1 MTAPQDDFEK
11 RLASFEGR
19 LKQADEKIHPPE
31 KGTNEALNTGAKA
44 GIELVGAIAG
54 GALIGYGI
62 DTWAGTKPVFL
73 VAMLVLGIITGF
85 VNVWRVTS
93 GQGHAVG
100 YKKKDAA
107 PTAKESLTNDGETS
121 K

>member
-1 MTAPQDDFEK
+1 MAGEDDFDK
-11 RLASFEGR
+11 RLQSFENR
-19 LKQADEKIHPPE
+19 LKTADEKIHPPE
-31 KGTNEALNTGAKA
+31 KGTDEALNTGARA

-73 VAMLVLGIITGF
+73 VALLVLGIITGF

-93 GQGHAVG
+93 GQGYAVG
-100 YKKKDAA
+100 YKRDAA
-107 PTAKESLTNDGETS
+107 PKQKESLTKDGETS